1 LLQFGARHYYLI
13 WRAEKICED
22 RSGTR
27 PIGCDFLQSPPTKGP
42 QVDPCRLLLEQETSY
57 PGSAMM
63 MAATIR
69 GLWDFFLGGGGGAR
83 GRHFRGIFLL
93 FSYIFHKKWGG
104 GVIKNSRGRGVTNPL
119 RALPHFAHVWQQRCQ
134 SLPGETKPIC
144 SLM

>member
-69 GLWDFFLGGGGGAR
+69 GLWDFFLGGGPGQTFQGYFSALFVHFPQKMGG
-83 GRHFRGIFLL
+83 GG
-93 FSYIFHKKWGG
+93 HKKFEGVGG
-104 GVIKNSRGRGVTNPL
+104 
-119 RALPHFAHVWQQRCQ
+119 
-134 SLPGETKPIC
+134 
-144 SLM
+144 